1 MVMATV
7 RPFRALRPVPDK
19 ADRVA
24 SVPYD
29 VVTTR
34 EARTLAEGNPLS
46 FLHVIRPEI
55 DLPDSADP
63 YSDEVYAKA
72 KENLSSLIEKGV
84 LFQEEEYCFYIYR
97 IQAGIHEQTGLACC
111 CSVSEYDSDI
121 IRKHEH
127 TRREKEDDRL
137 RHMLTLS
144 AHAGP
149 VLMTYRA
156 QQKTETLL
164 EQSTKGS
171 PIYDFIAEDGVRHT
185 IWREPEIPSISRAFK
200 EVPLLYIADGH
211 HRAAGAS
218 RVRRATMEK
227 NPGLR
232 EEEECNFFLAV
243 LFPSDQLRILPYNRY
258 VGDLNGLD
266 GKGFLEKVKQ
276 RFEVSETGSQVPEK
290 RRQYCM
296 YLEGK
301 WYLLI
306 PRAGTEVSAPDPVTS
321 LDLSLFQEKLLGPVL
336 GIIDQKNDTRID
348 FIGGEGSTEKLAL
361 RVDQEGGVA
370 FSFFPVSVEELLAVA
385 DAHMIMPPKSTWF
398 SPKLRSG
405 LLIHRF

>member
-1 MVMATV
+1 MAIV
-7 RPFRALRPVPDK
+7 RPFRALRPVQDK
-19 ADRVA
+19 ADKVA

-29 VVTTR
+29 VVTAE

-55 DLPDSADP
+55 DLPDSTDP
-63 YSDEVYAKA
+63 YSDEVYKKA
-72 KENLSSLIEKGV
+72 KENLGNLVTTGI
-84 LFQEEEYCFYIYR
+84 LFQEQEHCFFIYR
-97 IQAGIHEQTGLACC
+97 IQAGSHEQTGLACC
-111 CSVSEYDSDI
+111 CSVSEYDRDI
-121 IRKHEH
+121 IRKHEN
-127 TRREKEDDRL
+127 TRREKEDDRFK
-137 RHMLTLS
+137 HIYALS

-156 QQKTETLL
+156 RQLRETLL
-164 EQSTKGS
+164 QQSASGI
-171 PIYDFIAEDGVRHT
+171 PIYDFVADDGVRHT
-185 IWREPEIPSISRAFK
+185 IWREHDVSPISEAFR

-218 RVRRATMEK
+218 RVRRAILEK
-227 NPGLR
+227 NPGLG
-232 EEEECNFFLAV
+232 EEECNFFLAV

-258 VGDLNGLD
+258 IGDLNGLNE
-266 GKGFLEKVKQ
+266 KGFLEKVIK
-276 RFEVSETGSQVPEK
+276 RFEISETGSPVPEK

-301 WYLLI
+301 WYTLI
-306 PRAGTEVSAPDPVTS
+306 PRAEKEVASSDPVS
-321 LDLSLFQEKLLGPVL
+321 FLDLSLFQEKLLGPVL
-336 GIIDQKNDTRID
+336 GIIDQKNDSRID
-348 FIGGEGSTEKLAL
+348 FVGGEGSTEKLAL

-405 LLIHRF
+405 LLIHKF